1 VDQYGRP
8 RDGATLVVRGR
19 FVTQRLVRGS
29 LVYIGANRCRL
40 RISFLARLRPDPVRA
55 PGHWC
60 SMVEITDQRG
70 LRPIVAD
77 ATCADARKVVR
88 AWAQRPRCRRRECR
102 VAGRRCR
109 PVFSGWFD
117 PTSTTSC
124 TGGGNRGTVE
134 IAVLRHCG
142 EVLNRL
148 YMTAINLRCRSMHR
162 LSSSL
167 GCPGYRAGRRCR
179 NRAFNCE
186 ITRHWL
192 DDSVDYRCAHV
203 TRPREAVELFYRAP
217 L

>member
-1 VDQYGRP
+1 VLIDVDCAFPSWLACDPIPCVRRATGAPWSKSPISAAYGRSWP
-8 RDGATLVVRGR
+8 MPPAPT
-19 FVTQRLVRGS
+19 
-29 LVYIGANRCRL
+29 
-40 RISFLARLRPDPVRA
+40 LARSYA
-55 PGHWC
+55 
-60 SMVEITDQRG
+60 RG
-70 LRPIVAD
+70 PSG
-77 ATCADARKVVR
+77 
-88 AWAQRPRCRRRECR
+88 QCRRRECR
-102 VAGRRCR
+102 VAGGRCR